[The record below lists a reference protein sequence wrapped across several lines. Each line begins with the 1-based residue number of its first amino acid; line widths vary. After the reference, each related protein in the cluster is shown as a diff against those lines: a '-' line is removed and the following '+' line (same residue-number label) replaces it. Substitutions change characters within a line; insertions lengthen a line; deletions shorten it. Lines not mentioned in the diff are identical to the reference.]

1 MGFGNMQKIMQQAK
15 KMQQDML
22 KKQEELKE
30 RTIEVTSGGGAVKVV
45 IALDLSV
52 KSVSIDKEVLDPDD
66 VEMLENLVLAAMRE
80 SIEKAKSI
88 QEKEMSS
95 VTGGLGLPGM

>member
-1 MGFGNMQKIMQQAK
+1 MGLGNMQKIMQQAK

-30 RTIEVTSGGGAVKVV
+30 QTVEVTSGGGAVKIV

-52 KSVSIDKEVLDPDD
+52 KSISIDKDVVDPDD
-66 VEMLENLVLAAMRE
+66 VEMLETLVLAAIRE
-80 SIEKAKSI
+80 GIETAKGK
-88 QEKEMSS
+88 QEKEMGS

>member
-22 KKQEELKE
+22 KKQDELKE

-52 KSVSIDKEVLDPDD
+52 KSVTIDKDVVDPDD
-66 VEMLENLVLAAMRE
+66 VELLENLVLAAMRE

>member
-52 KSVSIDKEVLDPDD
+52 KSVSIDKEVVDPED

>member
-30 RTIEVTSGGGAVKVV
+30 KTIEVTSGGGAVKII

-52 KSVSIDKEVLDPDD
+52 KSVSIDKDVVDPED

-88 QEKEMSS
+88 QEKEMST

>member
-52 KSVSIDKEVLDPDD
+52 KSVSIDKEVVDPDD

>member
-30 RTIEVTSGGGAVKVV
+30 RTIEVTSGGGAVKIV

-52 KSVSIDKEVLDPDD
+52 KSVSIDKDVVDPDD

>member
-15 KMQQDML
+15 KMQQDMI

-30 RTIEVTSGGGAVKVV
+30 RTIEVTSGGGAVKIV
-45 IALDLSV
+45 IALDLTV
-52 KSVSIDKEVLDPDD
+52 KSVNIDKDVVDPDD
-66 VEMLENLVLAAMRE
+66 VEMLETLVMAAMRE

>member
-30 RTIEVTSGGGAVKVV
+30 RTIEVTSGGGAVKVI

-52 KSVSIDKEVLDPDD
+52 KSVSIDKDVVDPDD

>member
-1 MGFGNMQKIMQQAK
+1 
-15 KMQQDML
+15 
-22 KKQEELKE
+22 
-30 RTIEVTSGGGAVKVV
+30 
-45 IALDLSV
+45 
-52 KSVSIDKEVLDPDD
+52 
-66 VEMLENLVLAAMRE
+66 LENLVLAAMRE

>member
-52 KSVSIDKEVLDPDD
+52 KSVNIDKDVVDPDD

>member
-30 RTIEVTSGGGAVKVV
+30 KTIEVTSGGGAVKII

-52 KSVSIDKEVLDPDD
+52 KSVSIDKDVVDPDD

-88 QEKEMSS
+88 QEKEMST

>member
-1 MGFGNMQKIMQQAK
+1 MGLGNMQKIMQQAK

-30 RTIEVTSGGGAVKVV
+30 KTIEVTSGGGAVKII

-52 KSVSIDKEVLDPDD
+52 KSINIDKEVVDPDD
-66 VEMLENLVLAAMRE
+66 VEMLENLVLAAVRE

-95 VTGGLGLPGM
+95 VTGGLGLPGL

>member
-22 KKQEELKE
+22 KKQDELKE
-30 RTIEVTSGGGAVKVV
+30 RTIEITSGGGAVKVV

-52 KSVSIDKEVLDPDD
+52 KSVSIDKDVVDPDD
-66 VEMLENLVLAAMRE
+66 VELLENLVLAAMRE

>member
-30 RTIEVTSGGGAVKVV
+30 RTIEVSSGGGAVKVV

-52 KSVSIDKEVLDPDD
+52 KSVSIDKEVVDPDD

>member
-22 KKQEELKE
+22 KKQKELKE
-30 RTIEVTSGGGAVKVV
+30 KTIEVTSGGGAVKII

-52 KSVSIDKEVLDPDD
+52 KSVSINKEVVDPDD
-66 VEMLENLVLAAMRE
+66 VEMLENLVLAAIRE

-88 QEKEMSS
+88 QEKEMSA